1 MDQALLK
8 KAEGG
13 DAEAQRQL
21 GDRYFFGESGFQ
33 KDPVKAGEWY
43 RRAADQG
50 HADAQFNLGR
60 CYETGTG
67 VKKSPSDAIMWY
79 RMAAGKGNA
88 AAQNNLGL
96 CYRYGNGVVKS
107 SSEALYWFRKSADK
121 GDASG
126 QHNLADMYLRGEG
139 VEQNFAEAV
148 GWFMKSAE
156 QGDAGAQFFLG
167 WCYQNGKGVIANTAE
182 AMIWYDKAAKKG
194 YAGAKAALEA
204 LGRSAPQNNQ
214 KYNVTYGTEQK
225 TPGPGGAAP
234 KPLVSGASNPQGV
247 ELLLEVDKREPDVR
261 KAMALIASGAAL
273 DGRDEKGRTPLILAA
288 WRGHAD
294 IMQALVRAHAPLDKK
309 DNLGNTALIFAAWQG
324 HAEIVTFLLAAGA
337 AVDERN
343 VKGYTALVCA
353 ASNGRQKVAQLLID
367 AGAALDEDDIAHIG
381 PDAGSL
387 KDIHRGAQN
396 AAKRREK
403 ILKKLDVLIGQ
414 KNLKVRIGSFLDRI
428 ELDRARAK
436 FGLPAKKANLHTV
449 FTGSPGTGKTTVAR
463 ILGGMFKEAGVL
475 SKGQLVETSPADIL
489 GVRYVGEAAQ
499 RMAAKVKEAQGGVL
513 FIDEAYNFTEYKG
526 SRTDVAA
533 EAIDVLLRSLED
545 PAQEFMT
552 VIAGYEDEIK
562 NFLSQNPGLKSRF
575 QTYINFDSYS
585 AEDLAAIYVKMA
597 KEADYV
603 LAKGCDEV
611 LGRVMPL
618 APEKYSRTFGNARYV
633 KNLFDETLKI
643 LSSRIATKADPTR
656 EDVMILMPDDVQKAF
671 EAIWVEPKKSKLK
684 NKDGVA
690 IDLPPVS
697 VGAKPPTAPTMSAF
711 QELEALVGLD
721 NVKTAVRK
729 TAHEMQF
736 FKSRSTAGLP
746 VARSARHFVFTG
758 NPGTGKT
765 TIARIFGHI
774 LKEVGY
780 LEQGHVIETT
790 GYDLI
795 GQYVGHTGPQ
805 VAGRIADAMGGILF
819 IDEAYTLNSHA
830 TIHGGD
836 FGQDAVATL
845 LKLMED
851 YRDKFV
857 VIVAGYPKEMK
868 TFVDSNPGLKS
879 RFTDFIE
886 FEDYSPVDLENIYLK
901 LAKDFK
907 YVLSDG
913 AGRALKEVMADA
925 PVTFAVNFPNGR
937 FVRNLFEDTLKN
949 LASRVASTALPAQA
963 GAPFSMEALTV
974 IEAADLNEAYE
985 EARETVV
992 TEEKTSIGFRVGEKA

>member
-8 KAEGG
+8 KAESG

-21 GDRYFFGESGFQ
+21 GDLYFFGDTGLP
-33 KDPVKAGEWY
+33 KDPVKAVEWY

-60 CYETGTG
+60 CYETGIG
-67 VKKSPSDAIMWY
+67 AKKSLTDAVMWY

-88 AAQNNLGL
+88 ASQNNLGL

-107 SSEALYWFRKSADK
+107 AAEALYWFRKSADK

-148 GWFMKSAE
+148 NWFMKSAE

-167 WCYQNGKGVIANTAE
+167 WCYQNGKGVTANTAE

-204 LGRSAPQNNQ
+204 LGKNNPLTGQ
-214 KYNVTYGTEQK
+214 KYNVTYGTDTK
-225 TPGPGGAAP
+225 ADGPLGIVT
-234 KPLVSGASNPQGV
+234 KPAVSGASNPQGV
-247 ELLLEVDKREPDVR
+247 ELLLEVDKREPDVKR
-261 KAMALIASGAAL
+261 ALELISRGAAL

-288 WRGHAD
+288 WRGHEA
-294 IMQALVRAHAPLDKK
+294 IVQALVRAKAPLDKK

-324 HAEIVTFLLAAGA
+324 HAEIVTLLLKAGA
-337 AVDERN
+337 DVDERN

-353 ASNGRQKVAQLLID
+353 ASNGRQKVVQMLID
-367 AGAALDEDDIAHIG
+367 AGAELGEGDIAHVG
-381 PDAGSL
+381 PDGGNL
-387 KDIHRGAQN
+387 QDLHRGAQN
-396 AAKRREK
+396 AVRRREK

-414 KNLKVRIGSFLDRI
+414 KNVKARIGNFLDRI

-436 FGLPAKKANLHTV
+436 FGLPSKKANLHTV

-463 ILGGMFKEAGVL
+463 ILGGMFREAGVL
-475 SKGQLVETSPADIL
+475 SKGQLVETSPADIM

-499 RMAAKVKEAQGGVL
+499 RMVAKIKEAQGGVL

-526 SRTDVAA
+526 SKTDVSA
-533 EAIDVLLRSLED
+533 EAIDVILRALED
-545 PAQEFMT
+545 PVQEFMMI
-552 VIAGYEDEIK
+552 VAGYEDEMK
-562 NFLSQNPGLKSRF
+562 NFLNQNPGMKSRF

-585 AEDLAAIYVKMA
+585 AEELAAIYVKMA
-597 KEADYV
+597 QEADYMLADGCRGV
-603 LAKGCDEV
+603 LD
-611 LGRVMPL
+611 RIMPL

-643 LSSRIATKADPTR
+643 LSTRVAAKADPTR
-656 EDVMILMPDDVQKAF
+656 EDVMILTPDDVQKAF
-671 EAIWVEPKKSKLK
+671 EAIWVEPKKTKMK
-684 NKDGVA
+684 NSDGTS

-697 VGAKPPTAPTMSAF
+697 VGAKPPTAPAMSAF
-711 QELEALVGLD
+711 EELEALVGLA

-746 VARSARHFVFTG
+746 VARSTRHFVFTG

-765 TIARIFGHI
+765 TIARIFGRI

-795 GQYVGHTGPQ
+795 GKYVGHTGPQ
-805 VAGRIADAMGGILF
+805 MAGRVADSMGGILF
-819 IDEAYTLNSHA
+819 IDEAYSLMGSRGESNFS
-830 TIHGGD
+830 
-836 FGQDAVATL
+836 QDAISTL

-857 VIVAGYPKEMK
+857 VIAAGYPKEM
-868 TFVDSNPGLKS
+868 TDFVDSNPGLKS
-879 RFTDFIE
+879 RFSDFIE
-886 FEDYSPVDLENIYLK
+886 FEDYGPEDLEKIFVK

-913 AGRALKEVMADA
+913 AGPALKEIMADA
-925 PVTFAVNFPNGR
+925 PVTFSVNFPNGR
-937 FVRNLFEDTLKN
+937 FVRNLFEDTLKS
-949 LASRVASTALPAQA
+949 LANRVASTPLPA
-963 GAPFSMEALTV
+963 GTPFSMEALTV
-974 IEAADLNEAYE
+974 IEATDLKEAYE
-985 EARETVV
+985 ENRKTAPP
-992 TEEKTSIGFRVGEKA
+992 EEKKSEIGFRVGEKA

>member
-21 GDRYFFGESGFQ
+21 GDIYFFGEAGVP
-33 KDPVKAGEWY
+33 KDPVKAAEWY

-50 HADAQFNLGR
+50 HSDAQFNLGR
-60 CYETGTG
+60 CYETGVG
-67 VKKSPSDAIMWY
+67 VKKNLADAVMWY
-79 RMAAGKGNA
+79 RMAAGKGHA

-96 CYRYGNGVVKS
+96 CYRYGNGVIKS

-121 GDASG
+121 GDPSG

-139 VEQNFAEAV
+139 VEQNFTEAV

-167 WCYQNGKGVIANTAE
+167 WCYQNGKGVVANTAE

-204 LGRSAPQNNQ
+204 LGKSSAVTSQ
-214 KYNVTYGTEQK
+214 KYNVTYGTDQK
-225 TPGPGGAAP
+225 ANLSGVT
-234 KPLVSGASNPQGV
+234 KPVVSGASNPQGV
-247 ELLLEVDKREPDVR
+247 ELLLEVDKREPDVK
-261 KAMALIASGAAL
+261 KALALIAAGAAL

-288 WRGHAD
+288 WRGHEA
-294 IMQALVRAHAPLDKK
+294 IAQALARAKAPLDKK

-324 HAEIVTFLLAAGA
+324 HAEIVTLLLNAGA

-353 ASNGRQKVAQLLID
+353 ASNGRQKVVQMLID
-367 AGAALDEDDIAHIG
+367 AGAELGDGDIAHVG
-381 PDAGSL
+381 PGAEDL
-387 KDIHRGAQN
+387 QDLHRAAQN
-396 AAKRREK
+396 AVRRREK
-403 ILKKLDVLIGQ
+403 ILKKLDILIGQ
-414 KNLKVRIGSFLDRI
+414 KDVKARIGNFLDRI

-436 FGLPAKKANLHTV
+436 FGLPSKKLNLHTV

-463 ILGGMFKEAGVL
+463 ILGGMFREAGVL

-489 GVRYVGEAAQ
+489 GVRYVGESAQ
-499 RMAAKVKEAQGGVL
+499 RMTAKLKEAQGGIL

-526 SRTDVAA
+526 SRSDVSA
-533 EAIDVLLRSLED
+533 EAVDVILRAMED
-545 PAQEFMT
+545 PAQEFMMI
-552 VIAGYEDEIK
+552 VAGYEDEMK
-562 NFLSQNPGLKSRF
+562 NFLNQNPGLKSRF

-585 AEDLAAIYVKMA
+585 AEELAAIYVKMA
-597 KEADYV
+597 HEADYM
-603 LAKGCDEV
+603 LADGCDKV
-611 LGRVMPL
+611 LERIMPM

-633 KNLFDETLKI
+633 KNLFDETLKM
-643 LSSRIATKADPTR
+643 LSGRVAAKADPTR
-656 EDVMILMPDDVQKAF
+656 EDVMILTAADVQKAF
-671 EAIWVEPKKSKLK
+671 EAIWVEPQKTKLK
-684 NKDGVA
+684 GRDGTTL
-690 IDLPPVS
+690 DLPPVS
-697 VGAKPPTAPTMSAF
+697 AGAKPPTAPAISAF
-711 QELEALVGLD
+711 EELEGLIGLP

-736 FKSRSTAGLP
+736 FKSRVTAGLP

-765 TIARIFGHI
+765 TIARIFGRI

-805 VAGRIADAMGGILF
+805 MASRVADSMGGILF
-819 IDEAYTLNSHA
+819 IDEAYTITDHPTASGAN
-830 TIHGGD
+830 
-836 FGQDAVATL
+836 FGQDAIATL

-857 VIVAGYPKEMK
+857 VIVAGYPKEM
-868 TFVDSNPGLKS
+868 TDFVDSNPGLKS
-879 RFTDFIE
+879 RFTDFIT
-886 FEDYSPVDLENIYLK
+886 FEDYTPADLEKIYQK

-907 YVLSDG
+907 YVLSPG
-913 AGRALKEVMADA
+913 AGQALKEIMADA
-925 PVTFAVNFPNGR
+925 PETFKVNFPNGR

-949 LASRVASTALPAQA
+949 LASRVASKAPEK
-963 GAPFSMEALTV
+963 GASFSMEALTV
-974 IEAADLNEAYE
+974 IEAADLHEAYD
-985 EARETVV
+985 EARKTV
-992 TEEKTSIGFRVGEKA
+992 TEEKSGIGFRVGEKA